1 MTDEPSR
8 DPNSQAP
15 GGCGPSAAE
24 TGPDGTGPAD
34 EALLRAIAVAQDR
47 AAFVTLFHRYA
58 GRVKGFLMSNGTDPG
73 LAEEAAQEVM
83 IALWRRAPLYDPEKA
98 SAATW
103 IFTIARNK
111 RIDLIRRAQRP
122 APDGEDPA
130 FQPEPAACG
139 ETALAR
145 AERDRLVRAAVAAL
159 PGEQID
165 AVRLAF
171 FGGLSHGAVAERLGL
186 PLGTVKSRLR
196 LAFGRLRGALG
207 ADFAQELYDD

>member
-8 DPNSQAP
+8 DPNARPQGEDGAALAEP
-15 GGCGPSAAE
+15 DPSP
-24 TGPDGTGPAD
+24 TD
-34 EALLRAIAVAQDR
+34 EALLRAIAVAEDR
-47 AAFVTLFHRYA
+47 AAFVALFHRYA

-111 RIDLIRRAQRP
+111 RIDLVRRANRP
-122 APDGEDPA
+122 APDGADPA
-130 FQPEPAACG
+130 FHPEPAACG
-139 ETALAR
+139 ETALAG
-145 AERDRLVRAAVAAL
+145 AERDALVRAAVAAL

-165 AVRLAF
+165 VVRLAF
-171 FGGLSHGAVAERLGL
+171 FGGLSHGDVAEKLGL

-196 LAFGRLRGALG
+196 LAFGRLRGTLG
-207 ADFAQELYDD
+207 AQFAQELHDD